1 MTAWPVVGV
10 ALLVTMGAPSQGTR
24 APQRLADTGLF
35 AAGRPG
41 VIDTRNRPFSPQY
54 PLWSDG
60 AVKSRWVYLPPG
72 TAIDTRDVDEWDLPV
87 GTKFWKEFAFA
98 GRRVETRML
107 WKASAAEWVAATYVW
122 NADGTEA
129 MLAPDKGLA
138 GVTEVAPGRRHSLP
152 SVSDCFACHGVKR
165 TRPLGFTA
173 LQLSTDRDPLAI
185 HGEPLTTGMVTLQTL
200 ADEGLLSPRRTE
212 LVAKPPRIVASNPQ
226 ARAALGYLVGNCGT
240 CHGRDGDVPAV
251 TPFLKIRDL
260 QTDGDAVAR
269 AMAGR
274 VTTWQGPGHPE
285 GTTRLVDPLAPDESA
300 ILLRM
305 RSRRPS
311 SQMPPLGTV
320 LRDQAAIEAIGRW
333 IATQLTAAPDRRALP
348 LSGSGEIKSA
358 QPDRNLRIP

>member
-10 ALLVTMGAPSQGTR
+10 AFLVTMGATSHGTR
-24 APQRLADTGLF
+24 APQRLADTALY
-35 AAGRPG
+35 AADRPG
-41 VIDTRNRPFSPQY
+41 VVDARNRAYSPQY

-72 TAIDTRDVDEWDLPV
+72 TAIDTSDVDEWDFPI
-87 GTKFWKEFAFA
+87 GTKFWKEFAFG

-107 WKASAAEWVAATYVW
+107 WKASPAEWVAATYAW
-122 NADGTEA
+122 NADGTDA
-129 MLAPDKGLA
+129 VLAPETGLA
-138 GVTEVAPGRRHSLP
+138 GVAEVAPGRRHSLP
-152 SVSDCFACHGVKR
+152 SVSDCFSCHGVKR

-173 LQLSTDRDPLAI
+173 LQLSTDRDPRAI
-185 HGEPLTTGMVTLQTL
+185 HGEPLTTEMVTLRTL
-200 ADEGLLSPRRTE
+200 IAEALLSPGRTE
-212 LVAKPPRIVASNPQ
+212 LAAKPPRIVASNPQ

-240 CHGRDGDVPAV
+240 CHSRDGDVPAV

-269 AMAGR
+269 AMAHR
-274 VTTWQGPGHPE
+274 VTTWQGPGHAE
-285 GTTRLVDPLAPDESA
+285 GSTRLVDPLAPDESA

-320 LRDQAAIEAIGRW
+320 LRDEAAIQAIGRW
-333 IATQLTAAPDRRALP
+333 IATELTAAPALSQRRALP
-348 LSGSGEIKSA
+348 ATGV
-358 QPDRNLRIP
+358 PDPIR